1 MVKYQDCLYLFTDKH
16 PEVDKH
22 VLILACGFLPSS
34 CLFAGL
40 TYMALRGKPGS
51 PGMGK
56 FVMPRV
62 YISFSPW
69 LLELHCRATYPNGNS
84 LCFLVTYL
92 NIYLSNSLL
101 QVMKLH

>member
-1 MVKYQDCLYLFTDKH
+1 MVKCQVCFYLFTDKH
-16 PEVDKH
+16 PKADKH

-40 TYMALRGKPGS
+40 TYIALRGKPGS

-84 LCFLVTYL
+84 LIMFSGHLLEY
-92 NIYLSNSLL
+92 IYI
-101 QVMKLH
+101 